1 MRYYD
6 QARLLPAPPQEWIF
20 ELRESTRV
28 REPRELLESPV
39 ATREYDT
46 TNESRVRGSPMD
58 IDHDGWIAVE
68 AGVQATAPT
77 GDGVI
82 ET

>member
-1 MRYYD
+1 MQYYE

-20 ELRESTRV
+20 ELRESTGV
-28 REPRELLESPV
+28 PEPHELN
-39 ATREYDT
+39 AQYYWGNNC
-46 TNESRVRGSPMD
+46 NEGSTG